1 MNWYEVLITSK
12 KDIREELTTLF
23 IINGIDDLLI
33 EDGSAIN
40 DLHASG
46 IEWDYIDEGVEK
58 AEDIIKYKAH
68 FNDEENDVESLFSR
82 IKKGLEEM
90 KIDVESCSFYQI
102 DPDANKDK
110 WKEFFKPFEIC
121 DGIVVCP
128 SWEEYEAK
136 ADERVLFMDPG
147 SAFGTGSHET
157 TRLCA
162 GFINKY
168 LKGGETILDIGSG
181 SGILSVISIFKG
193 ASRVKAVDID
203 ELALKASI
211 ENAKKNNVSDKI
223 DVEYADEDYGV
234 DYDIIVSNLTTP
246 ILMEL
251 GSRIYEASKVG
262 GYLLA
267 SGILTSTKTELIE
280 KYKQIG
286 FELLEDTSM
295 GEWTGLVF
303 KK

>member
-1 MNWYEVLITSK
+1 MSWYEIFITSK
-12 KDIREELTTLF
+12 KDIAEELTTLF

-33 EDGSAIN
+33 EDNSSIN
-40 DLHASG
+40 DLEESG
-46 IEWDYIDEGVEK
+46 IKWDYIEENIEK
-58 AEDIIKYKAH
+58 TEDIIKYMAH
-68 FNDEENDVESLFSR
+68 FNSEDDEAEGLFSR
-82 IKKGLEEM
+82 IKKGLKEM
-90 KIDVESCSFYQI
+90 NIEVESCSFYEI

-128 SWEEYEAK
+128 SWEEYEVK
-136 ADERVLFMDPG
+136 TNEKVLLMDPG

-162 GFINKY
+162 GFIQKY
-168 LKGGETILDIGSG
+168 LKGGETVLDIGSG
-181 SGILSVISIFKG
+181 SGILSVISVFKG
-193 ASRVKAVDID
+193 ANKVRAVDID
-203 ELALKASI
+203 ELAINASI
-211 ENAKKNNVSDKI
+211 ENAKNNNVIDKI
-223 DVEYADEDYGV
+223 DVGYADEDYGR

-246 ILMEL
+246 ILMDL
-251 GSRIYEASKVG
+251 GNRIYEASKAG

-267 SGILTSTKTELIE
+267 SGILNTTKTDLIE
-280 KYKQIG
+280 KYKGIG
-286 FELLEDTSM
+286 FTLVEDTSM